1 VQGAVGHRLFTYTT
15 QVSPR
20 YLETLLGHD
29 PRSRQWRKLEP
40 PELKNIYEQLQRTTS
55 ADRLRGIQSYIRK
68 RFKKEAV
75 VLGAFPAIS
84 VAVKNYIK
92 FEPYNDE
99 GGDRAGA
106 GTLHLDMS
114 RLNSR
119 IVLDGLAR
127 VSGIIELVELTSD
140 ESLPEEDRR
149 SLGNLLNEFTIPL
162 VIFAPR
168 QEDKPLN
175 LREMRQLFADFN
187 FKQTS
192 ISPTMAMSFDSSDIY
207 IEATKRLGET
217 DVVDRHGGVE
227 MKSASLGAK
236 STALV
241 ALQNLV
247 RFTRGAAEGDQF
259 AEMKTN
265 VDKDEDKRRLSEENM
280 DEFVESVRQ
289 FLAGMAASMGSERFR
304 DIRDSVHTT
313 GPGWGALGAV
323 FHDLDVTLG
332 RRDYNELGRKLGQMD
347 MRKSGDA
354 WADIMRMREYKSG
367 PRLTFVGG
375 GHETRQALRQKF
387 HEHLGTWSEFQR
399 VTGASEE
406 EVEVER
412 SEPAETWSASRA
424 EHVSA

>member
-1 VQGAVGHRLFTYTT
+1 MQGAVGHRLFTYTT

-40 PELKNIYEQLQRTTS
+40 PELRNIYEQLQRTTS

-84 VAVKNYIK
+84 VAVKNRIK
-92 FEPYNDE
+92 FEPYKEEE

-127 VSGIIELVELTSD
+127 VSGIIELVELASD

-162 VIFAPR
+162 VIFAPK
-168 QEDKPLN
+168 QDDKPLN

-217 DVVDRHGGVE
+217 DVVDHHGGVE

-247 RFTRGAAEGDQF
+247 RFTRGAAEGDLF

-289 FLAGMAASMGSERFR
+289 FLAGMAASMGSDRFR

-313 GPGWGALGAV
+313 GPGWGALGAL

-332 RRDYNELGRKLGQMD
+332 RRDYYELGRKLGQLD
-347 MRKSGDA
+347 MRKSGEA
-354 WADIMRMREYKSG
+354 WADIMRIREYKSG
-367 PRLTFVGG
+367 QRLTFVGG

-387 HEHLGTWSEFQR
+387 HEHLGTWPEFRR
-399 VTGASEE
+399 VAGATED
-406 EVEVER
+406 VEAER
-412 SEPAETWSASRA
+412 TEPAEAWSAPRP
-424 EHVSA
+424 EHALA